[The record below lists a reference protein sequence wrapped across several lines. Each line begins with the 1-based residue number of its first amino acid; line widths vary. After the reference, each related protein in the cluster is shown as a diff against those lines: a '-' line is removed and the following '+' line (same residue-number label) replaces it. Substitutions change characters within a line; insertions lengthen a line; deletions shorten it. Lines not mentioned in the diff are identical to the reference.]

1 MLDDIKQTSFG
12 EVPKE
17 APRNIEAPGESHL
30 ACVLLLDTSGSMAGE
45 AIESLNKGINDFI
58 TQTAHDEK
66 TCKRVDLAIIEFNDT
81 ARVVQDFV
89 PIRHAEP
96 VKLTA
101 GGCTAMGQAINM
113 AIDKVKQ
120 KNKDYAALGTPV
132 YQPWIVMITDG
143 APTDDISLARQRINE
158 EETKGTHGKLKFWAL
173 GVRGYHKETLQSLT
187 KRCLELDGTNF
198 EGFFDWMRESVAI
211 ISVSRVDDNP
221 PLPPTPE
228 DVHVIPPTW

>member
-1 MLDDIKQTSFG
+1 MSAFNHVSNSENPLLL
-12 EVPKE
+12 EEP
-17 APRNIEAPGESHL
+17 IEPHL
-30 ACVLLLDTSGSMAGE
+30 AFVLLLDTSGSMAGE

-58 TQTAHDEK
+58 TQIAHDKK
-66 TCKRVDLAIIEFNDT
+66 TCKQVDLAIIEFNDT

-120 KNKDYAALGTPV
+120 KNRDYAELGTPV

-143 APTDDISLARQRINE
+143 VPTDDISLARQRIVE
-158 EETKGTHGKLKFWAL
+158 EESKHKLIFWAF
-173 GVRGYHKETLQSLT
+173 GTSGCVKETLQSLT

-198 EGFFDWMRESVAI
+198 EGFFDWMRERVPI
-211 ISVSRVDDNP
+211 ISFGRVAENP
-221 PLPPTPE
+221 QLAPLPDP
-228 DVHVIPPTW
+228 VHAIPKDW